1 MTELDELFQT
11 KTYAKG
17 SIQNMTI
24 QYNHL
29 INHFKKPIIELS
41 EDEII
46 DYLQDIDN
54 LPSIKELRLNIT
66 ILIKRM
72 KNQPIDSLLHYQ
84 KQIAKE
90 RLEYTKL
97 SLEHKK
103 QTLPSYQTLVEYMK
117 NLYKTEKYVPFIINY
132 LLINY
137 ALRNQDLDIY
147 ITNALLNDNDK
158 NYFIVKKTIIIYYV
172 NNYKTSSTYGSKKF
186 EITSKAFINAVNKLP
201 INSWLLCGKKGE
213 HITSAS
219 LGKFIKDRCYNH
231 LTEGDYCKII
241 LQDLRN
247 KPDAIEMLRFYAN
260 SRGTDINKLLSSYNL
275 EINHPVIH
283 KNINVK

>member
-29 INHFKKPIIELS
+29 INHFNKPIIELS

-46 DYLQDIDN
+46 DYFNSIDN
-54 LPSIKELRLNIT
+54 LPSIKEARLNIT

-72 KNQPIDSLLHYQ
+72 KNQPIDKLIQYQ

-90 RLEYTKL
+90 RLEYTKQ
-97 SLEHKK
+97 SLENKK
-103 QTLPSYQTLVEYMK
+103 NTLPTYQTLVDYMK
-117 NLYKTEKYVPFIINY
+117 ELYKTNKYVPFIINY
-132 LLINY
+132 LLLNY
-137 ALRNQDLDIY
+137 ALRNQDLDLFIS
-147 ITNALLNDNDK
+147 DKPFDDDK
-158 NYFIVKKTIIIYYV
+158 NYFIVKKSKIIYIV
-172 NNYKTSSTYGSKKF
+172 NNYKTASTYGQKKF

-201 INSWLLCGKKGE
+201 MNSWLLCGKKGE

-219 LGKFIKDRCYNH
+219 LGKFIKDRCYDN
-231 LTEGDYCKII
+231 LTESDYCKII
-241 LQDLRN
+241 LQDLRG
-247 KPDAIEMLRFYAN
+247 KPNAIDMLKFYSN
-260 SRGTDINKLLSSYNL
+260 SRGTDIKKLEFSYNL
-275 EINHPVIH
+275 EINHSVKH
-283 KNINVK
+283 MNISVK

>member
-29 INHFKKPIIELS
+29 INHFNKPIIELS

-46 DYLQDIDN
+46 DYFNSIDN
-54 LPSIKELRLNIT
+54 LPSIKEARLNIT

-72 KNQPIDSLLHYQ
+72 KNQPIDKLIQYQ

-90 RLEYTKL
+90 RLAYTKQ
-97 SLEHKK
+97 SLENKK
-103 QTLPSYQTLVEYMK
+103 NTLPTYQTLVDYMK
-117 NLYKTEKYVPFIINY
+117 ELYKTNKYVPFIINY
-132 LLINY
+132 LLLNY
-137 ALRNQDLDIY
+137 ALRNQDLDLFIS
-147 ITNALLNDNDK
+147 DKPFDDDK
-158 NYFIVKKTIIIYYV
+158 NYFIVKKSKIIYIV
-172 NNYKTSSTYGSKKF
+172 NNYKTASTYGQKKF

-201 INSWLLCGKKGE
+201 MNSWLLCGKKGE

-219 LGKFIKDRCYNH
+219 LGKFIKDRCYDN
-231 LTEGDYCKII
+231 LTESDYCKII
-241 LQDLRN
+241 LQDLRG
-247 KPDAIEMLRFYAN
+247 KPNAIDMLKFYSN
-260 SRGTDINKLLSSYNL
+260 SRGTDIKKLEFSYNL
-275 EINHPVIH
+275 EINHSVKH
-283 KNINVK
+283 MNISVK

>member
-29 INHFKKPIIELS
+29 INHFNKPIIELS

-46 DYLQDIDN
+46 DYFNSIDN
-54 LPSIKELRLNIT
+54 LPSIKEARLNIT

-72 KNQPIDSLLHYQ
+72 KNQPIDKLLQYQ

-90 RLEYTKL
+90 RLEYTKQ
-97 SLEHKK
+97 SLENKK
-103 QTLPSYQTLVEYMK
+103 NTLPTYQTLVDYMK
-117 NLYKTEKYVPFIINY
+117 ELYKTNKYVPFIINY
-132 LLINY
+132 LLLNY
-137 ALRNQDLDIY
+137 ALRNQDLDLY
-147 ITNALLNDNDK
+147 ITDKPFDDDK
-158 NYFIVKKTIIIYYV
+158 NYFIVKKSKIIYIV
-172 NNYKTSSTYGSKKF
+172 NNYKTASTYGQKKF

-231 LTEGDYCKII
+231 LTESDYCKII
-241 LQDLRN
+241 LQDLRG
-247 KPDAIEMLRFYAN
+247 KPNAIDMLKFYSN
-260 SRGTDINKLLSSYNL
+260 SRGTDINKLEFSYNL
-275 EINHPVIH
+275 EINHSVKH
-283 KNINVK
+283 MNISVK